1 LHKTCFQG
9 PHAAAR
15 FYHPAGRSSD
25 DVRAQQSTLPVIG
38 FLGSASPDLYTIRL
52 RAFRQGLQQ
61 AGYVEGQNV
70 AIEYRWAEGQNDRL
84 PALAAELVQ
93 RQVAVIAAGGGTPA
107 AVAAKAATA
116 TIPIVFGVA
125 VDPVGIGLISS
136 LNQPGGNLTGITD
149 LNVEVGPKRLELLR
163 ELRPTATTIALL
175 VNPASPSLAE
185 SYTRVL
191 EAAASSLGLQLL
203 VFQARTEQD
212 FDKMFATMV
221 QSRADA
227 LVIAPDTFFNTRS
240 EKLAELSLSH
250 ALPTIFQNRPFVA
263 AGGLISY
270 GGDETEYYR
279 LIGIYTGKILKGEK
293 PAALPVVQSTKVE
306 LILNLKTAKALG
318 IAVPLSLLGRAD
330 EVIE

>member
-1 LHKTCFQG
+1 MRRRDFLG
-9 PHAAAR
+9 VLSGAAVAW
-15 FYHPAGRSSD
+15 PLA
-25 DVRAQQSTLPVIG
+25 VRGQQQAMPVIG
-38 FLGSASPDLYTIRL
+38 FLSSASPDLYTVRL
-52 RAFRQGLQQ
+52 RAFRQGLKE
-61 AGYVEGQNV
+61 AGYVEGQNAV
-70 AIEYRWAEGQNDRL
+70 IEYRWAEGQNDRL
-84 PALAAELVQ
+84 PVLAAELVQ

-125 VDPVGIGLISS
+125 VDPVGIGLVAS
-136 LNQPGGNLTGITD
+136 LNQPGGNLTGVTD

-175 VNPASPSLAE
+175 VNPASPSVAE
-185 SYTRVL
+185 PYTRTL
-191 EAAASSLGLQLL
+191 KAAASTLGLQLL
-203 VFQARTEQD
+203 VLQAKTEQD
-212 FDKMFATMV
+212 FDKVFAAMV
-221 QSRADA
+221 ESRAEA

-240 EKLAELSLSH
+240 EKLAVLSLSH
-250 ALPTIFQNRPFVA
+250 ALPAIFQYRPFVA

-270 GGDETEYYR
+270 GADETEYYR

-293 PAALPVVQSTKVE
+293 PADLPVVQSTKVE

-318 IAVPLSLLGRAD
+318 LAVPLSLLGRAD